1 MDFPPEDSF
10 LSFNFNKGRSQI
22 AKLLL
27 FSSKNKECSLILN
40 LTSPVTKLLS
50 VSQIALDVVYRAILD
65 WAIYKYTT
73 KNTQVYI
80 KSKMH
85 THAFNRFHLIYQ
97 KLLKIKCS
105 SKQ

>member
-27 FSSKNKECSLILN
+27 FSSKNKESDK
-40 LTSPVTKLLS
+40 SPVTKLLS